1 MKNQNFYMRVISL
14 LLVILA
20 VLFYNSSMKAQANEK
35 EIAALTDK
43 VDTLQEQQNE
53 LLSAL
58 ETSYVNRM
66 QNQAASAGSGS
77 SDTDTAGDDKTT
89 DTSDGNVSDADAEDT
104 ATADSDNVYKDGT
117 YTGEAEGYGGTIQ
130 VEVTLTGDEIT
141 SINVVSA
148 PGEDSAYLS
157 QAESVIDSILS
168 AQSTDVDTVSGAT
181 FSSTGIL
188 NAVDAALGKEVRLMR
203 AGIQLAFFI
212 AAPSLFSTAFA
223 GIKSIFLAIAAGQ
236 PVEWNSFLTV
246 MAVLLIFTC
255 FFGRHFCGYACA
267 FGSFGDAVY
276 EGFSW
281 IRMKCFHKK
290 KKPAL
295 SEKMVHG
302 LQKVKYIVLALILLS
317 CLTDVYG
324 KLTGTSPW
332 DVFSML
338 TAGRLPNSKYLVG
351 IVLLVLIIVGMCTQ
365 ERFFCQFLCPMGAV
379 FALMPILP
387 GALFRRNREKCP
399 PKCGLCKKRCPAH
412 LDIDGD
418 TGRSGECLC
427 CHACAAAC
435 PRKNIHIGTIEEK

>member
-117 YTGEAEGYGGTIQ
+117 YTGEAEGYGGT
-130 VEVTLTGDEIT
+130 TGDEIT

-148 PGEDSAYLS
+148 PGEDSAYLT

-188 NAVDAALGKEVRLMR
+188 NAVDAALGKAE
-203 AGIQLAFFI
+203 
-212 AAPSLFSTAFA
+212 
-223 GIKSIFLAIAAGQ
+223 
-236 PVEWNSFLTV
+236 NS
-246 MAVLLIFTC
+246 
-255 FFGRHFCGYACA
+255 
-267 FGSFGDAVY
+267 
-276 EGFSW
+276 
-281 IRMKCFHKK
+281 
-290 KKPAL
+290 
-295 SEKMVHG
+295 
-302 LQKVKYIVLALILLS
+302 
-317 CLTDVYG
+317 
-324 KLTGTSPW
+324 
-332 DVFSML
+332 
-338 TAGRLPNSKYLVG
+338 
-351 IVLLVLIIVGMCTQ
+351 
-365 ERFFCQFLCPMGAV
+365 
-379 FALMPILP
+379 
-387 GALFRRNREKCP
+387 
-399 PKCGLCKKRCPAH
+399 
-412 LDIDGD
+412 
-418 TGRSGECLC
+418 
-427 CHACAAAC
+427 
-435 PRKNIHIGTIEEK
+435 

>member
-1 MKNQNFYMRVISL
+1 MYMDKNYIICPKDSYTQIEGIDREHLTQQYMLAQLSLMQQFTELLKIQGRKEMKNQNFYMRVISL

-58 ETSYVNRM
+58 ETSYINRM

-77 SDTDTAGDDKTT
+77 SDADTAGDDKTT
-89 DTSDGNVSDADAEDT
+89 DTSDAEDT

-188 NAVDAALGKEVRLMR
+188 NAVDAALGKAE
-203 AGIQLAFFI
+203 
-212 AAPSLFSTAFA
+212 
-223 GIKSIFLAIAAGQ
+223 
-236 PVEWNSFLTV
+236 NS
-246 MAVLLIFTC
+246 
-255 FFGRHFCGYACA
+255 
-267 FGSFGDAVY
+267 
-276 EGFSW
+276 
-281 IRMKCFHKK
+281 
-290 KKPAL
+290 
-295 SEKMVHG
+295 
-302 LQKVKYIVLALILLS
+302 
-317 CLTDVYG
+317 
-324 KLTGTSPW
+324 
-332 DVFSML
+332 
-338 TAGRLPNSKYLVG
+338 
-351 IVLLVLIIVGMCTQ
+351 
-365 ERFFCQFLCPMGAV
+365 
-379 FALMPILP
+379 
-387 GALFRRNREKCP
+387 
-399 PKCGLCKKRCPAH
+399 
-412 LDIDGD
+412 
-418 TGRSGECLC
+418 
-427 CHACAAAC
+427 
-435 PRKNIHIGTIEEK
+435 